1 MKTKKDEQHSSTED
15 GEGLSQSKK
24 PTTLRRVGEVGLSII
39 NPFSDLM
46 VIYRTGI
53 KPIGDKLRVLREQ
66 LSRRSVTQE
75 SLSWTEAV
83 QRSGRPAEQLLRTFR
98 RIRTVWWLV
107 MVLTGAFAFLLCL
120 MLIAANSGL
129 PLGTLIRAVI
139 TDLVLGSIASFSM
152 AKVLSANVRLWQLS
166 TRRVSVEEC
175 GTFQDYKAENPIWLQ
190 LVTPKSAY

>member
-1 MKTKKDEQHSSTED
+1 METEKDEHHRFTED
-15 GEGLSQSKK
+15 GEGLSQAKK
-24 PTTLRRVGEVGLSII
+24 PTSLRRVGQVGLSII
-39 NPFSDLM
+39 NPFSDVM

-66 LSRRSVTQE
+66 LSRRQVTRE
-75 SLSWTEAV
+75 SLSWAEAV
-83 QRSGRPAEQLLRTFR
+83 QRSGRTAEQLLRTFR
-98 RIRTVWWLV
+98 RIRTVCWLA
-107 MVLTGAFAFLLCL
+107 MVLTGAFALLLCL

-139 TDLVLGSIASFSM
+139 TDLILASIASFSM

-166 TRRVSVEEC
+166 TRRVSVEEG

-190 LVTPKSAY
+190 LVNPKSAY